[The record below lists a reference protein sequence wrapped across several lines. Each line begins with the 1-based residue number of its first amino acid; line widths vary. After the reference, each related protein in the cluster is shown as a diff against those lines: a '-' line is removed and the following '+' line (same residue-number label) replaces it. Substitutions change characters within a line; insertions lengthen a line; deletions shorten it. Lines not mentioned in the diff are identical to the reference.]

1 MKDIDFRI
9 PFEEIRRKAR
19 IVVIDD
25 DKKTFPYELLQK
37 EGYTITYWPKME
49 RIIDLESGMFD
60 LIILD
65 ISGVAYNLSYP
76 SDKPLW
82 KITKDGF
89 GLLQHLKL
97 YNPVQL
103 IIAFSGTHDL
113 SQADFGKFADDY
125 QTKPMDLLSW
135 KEKIDVLLKSRFTP
149 QRYWGEIERIFKSE
163 GVSDKE
169 LKEIEQK
176 LISSLQTGKAFPWE
190 TIKCT

>member
-1 MKDIDFRI
+1 
-9 PFEEIRRKAR
+9 
-19 IVVIDD
+19 
-25 DKKTFPYELLQK
+25 
-37 EGYTITYWPKME
+37 
-49 RIIDLESGMFD
+49 MFD

-65 ISGVAYNLSYP
+65 ISGAAYTLLYP

-82 KITKDGF
+82 GNTKDGA

-103 IIAFSGTHDL
+103 IIAFSGAHDL

-125 QTKPMDLLSW
+125 QAKPTDLLSW
-135 KEKIDVLLKSRFTP
+135 KEKIDALLKSRFTP

-163 GVSDKE
+163 GVSDKK

-190 TIKCT
+190 AIESSISVGEEALTITSILTQTILNFGAKQ